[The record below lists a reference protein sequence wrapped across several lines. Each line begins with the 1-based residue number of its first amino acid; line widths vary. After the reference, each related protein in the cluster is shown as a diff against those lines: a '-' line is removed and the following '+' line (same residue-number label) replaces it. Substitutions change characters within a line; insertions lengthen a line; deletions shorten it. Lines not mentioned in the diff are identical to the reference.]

1 MSYNLILF
9 CIMINIPLVV
19 YSEKISKFFNVF
31 DSSDGLRK
39 FQKKPIPLIG
49 GFIIYINFIFFLII
63 NNFYNLEILDE
74 RFFQTNRELFSLIF
88 GSFSFFFFGFLD
100 DKYKFNANIKLFS
113 VFIIT
118 LIIVMIDENL
128 LVSNLKF
135 ESFSHIIE
143 LKNFSYFFTI
153 LCFLLFINALNMFDG
168 INLQVGSYSILVLF
182 IFSFKL
188 VFLNFNLILIVA
200 LLFFLYLNYEN
211 KAYLGESG
219 VQLLGFIISYI
230 VIKSYNL
237 ELGLFYIEEIFIIMA
252 LPGLDLFRLFC
263 IRLLKGKHP
272 FKGDMQHLHH
282 LLMKK
287 FNQKITFFLIFSF
300 ISITIISYDYI
311 PYKFLFIFFYVLAYS
326 SIIFYLKKR
335 K

>member
-1 MSYNLILF
+1 MSYNLILL

-31 DSSDGLRK
+31 DSSDGQRK

-100 DKYKFNANIKLFS
+100 DKYNFNANIKLFS

-182 IFSFKL
+182 IFSLKL

-200 LLFFLYLNYEN
+200 LLFFLYLNYKN

-230 VIKSYNL
+230 VIKSYNF

-287 FNQKITFFLIFSF
+287 FDQKVTFFLIISF

-311 PYKFLFIFFYVLAYS
+311 QYKFLFIFFYVLAYS